1 MAMNFAP
8 MDCSCQGASSE
19 PEKIYLDFSVLGKFA
34 KNHKIHIFV
43 SHSKK

>member
-8 MDCSCQGASSE
+8 MDCSWQGASSE
-19 PEKIYLDFSVLGKFA
+19 PEKNYRDFSVLA
-34 KNHKIHIFV
+34 KLAINQKIHIFV

>member
-1 MAMNFAP
+1 MALNFVP

-19 PEKIYLDFSVLGKFA
+19 PEKNYRDFSVLEK
-34 KNHKIHIFV
+34 KNQKIHIFV